1 MHSKLFLF
9 TEGQVY
15 TSLWNKYRPAILQLM
30 IASSEKPQQY
40 KLSSHEFKQ
49 LNSREKS
56 FSFSMQVFKGKAVTN
71 IKKSVVAKD
80 LLTVLELSKKAAELM
95 DTKTYE
101 IKLDKQF
108 TLHVTQCEA
117 IDTPTV

>member
-30 IASSEKPQQY
+30 MASSEKPQQY
-40 KLSSHEFKQ
+40 KLSGHEFKQ
-49 LNSREKS
+49 LNSRERT

-80 LLTVLELSKKAAELM
+80 LLTVLELSRKAAELM
-95 DTKTYE
+95 DKQTYE
-101 IKLDKQF
+101 ITLDKQF
-108 TLHVTQCEA
+108 MLHIAQCDNA
-117 IDTPTV
+117 ADPQ

>member
-40 KLSSHEFKQ
+40 KLSGHEFKQ
-49 LNSREKS
+49 LNSREKT

-108 TLHVTQCEA
+108 TLHVTQCEP
-117 IDTPTV
+117 IDTTTV

>member
-1 MHSKLFLF
+1 MNSKLFLY

-30 IASSEKPQQY
+30 MASEEKPQQY
-40 KLSSHEFKQ
+40 KLSGHEFKA
-49 LNSREKS
+49 LNSKERS
-56 FSFSMQVFKGKAVTN
+56 FSFSMQVFKGKAVTD

-95 DTKTYE
+95 STTTYE

-108 TLHVTQCEA
+108 MLHISKCEA
-117 IDTPTV
+117 AI

>member
-1 MHSKLFLF
+1 MNSKLFLF

-15 TSLWNKYRPAILQLM
+15 TSLWNKYRPALLQLM
-30 IASSEKPQQY
+30 IASAEKPQQY

-49 LNSREKS
+49 LNSRERS

-95 DTKTYE
+95 DSKTYE
-101 IKLDKQF
+101 FKLDKQF
-108 TLHVTQCEA
+108 MLHIAQCEA
-117 IDTPTV
+117 AV

>member
-40 KLSSHEFKQ
+40 KLSGHEFKQ
-49 LNSREKS
+49 LNSKEKT
-56 FSFSMQVFKGKAVTN
+56 FSFSMQVTKGKAVTN

-108 TLHVTQCEA
+108 TLHVTQCETIVA
-117 IDTPTV
+117 PTA

>member
-1 MHSKLFLF
+1 MNSKLFLF

-15 TSLWNKYRPAILQLM
+15 TPLWNKYRPAILQLM
-30 IASSEKPQQY
+30 IASAEKPQQY
-40 KLSSHEFKQ
+40 KLSGHEFKQ
-49 LNSREKS
+49 LNSRERT

-95 DTKTYE
+95 GTNTYE
-101 IKLDKQF
+101 FKLDKQF
-108 TLHVTQCEA
+108 MLHIAQCE
-117 IDTPTV
+117 TSN